1 MKTTRG
7 IFAGLDEESFN
18 KIKKAFNVDE
28 AKVEPKKKTK
38 QKKKYYGKNKTRNSK
53 TDKPQSGK

>member
-18 KIKKAFNVDE
+18 KIKKTFNVEE
-28 AKVEPKKKTK
+28 AKVEPKKKTN
-38 QKKKYYGKNKTRNSK
+38 QEKKHYGKNKRRNSK
-53 TDKPQSGK
+53 RNKDDNRK

>member
-38 QKKKYYGKNKTRNSK
+38 QKKKYYGKNKRRMHS
-53 TDKPQSGK
+53 SGL

>member
-18 KIKKAFNVDE
+18 KIKKTFNVDE
-28 AKVEPKKKTK
+28 AKVEPKKTN
-38 QKKKYYGKNKTRNSK
+38 QKKKNYGKNKRRNSR
-53 TDKPQSGK
+53 TDKPHSGT

>member
-18 KIKKAFNVDE
+18 KIKKTFNVDE
-28 AKVEPKKKTK
+28 AKIEPKKFN
-38 QKKKYYGKNKTRNSK
+38 KKKTNGKNKKRNSRPNK
-53 TDKPQSGK
+53 SHSGK